1 MRTLLNRKYDIPA
14 AEDPF
19 ASDGVQPADMIFL
32 NRGDPDILTPKVILD
47 AAFQDAYNGHTK
59 YTDTRGYPELRDEIR
74 KFYRERYGMRVKDEE
89 ICVTTSGQF
98 GMYAV
103 CQTVINPGDEV
114 LIIEPFFTPYR
125 DAVMEAGG
133 IPVYVSTVF
142 EEDFQIRAER
152 LEEAVTPRTRA
163 LIINTPNNPTG
174 AVYSRQTL
182 EMIAAFAE
190 RHDLTIIADDIYT
203 SYDFTGPFVPIA
215 SLPGMFERTVTVNSF
230 SKNFVMTGM
239 RIGNIVAPADVVRAV
254 KQVIEKTTYSAPSIS
269 QRCALHGYRHFAEFE
284 ASVVQTFKE
293 RTEYSFE
300 RLSRMPFIE
309 VMPVSGS
316 FYIFPNVR
324 KSGMDGTEFA
334 RRLREECHVVVIPGI
349 FFGPSGRDHFR
360 ISCTAGMDQLKE
372 AYDRMERMHLQQTV
386 KD

>member
-1 MRTLLNRKYDIPA
+1 
-14 AEDPF
+14 
-19 ASDGVQPADMIFL
+19 
-32 NRGDPDILTPKVILD
+32 
-47 AAFQDAYNGHTK
+47 
-59 YTDTRGYPELRDEIR
+59 
-74 KFYRERYGMRVKDEE
+74 
-89 ICVTTSGQF
+89 
-98 GMYAV
+98 
-103 CQTVINPGDEV
+103 
-114 LIIEPFFTPYR
+114 
-125 DAVMEAGG
+125 
-133 IPVYVSTVF
+133 
-142 EEDFQIRAER
+142 
-152 LEEAVTPRTRA
+152 
-163 LIINTPNNPTG
+163 
-174 AVYSRQTL
+174 
-182 EMIAAFAE
+182 
-190 RHDLTIIADDIYT
+190 
-203 SYDFTGPFVPIA
+203 
-215 SLPGMFERTVTVNSF
+215 
-230 SKNFVMTGM
+230 
-239 RIGNIVAPADVVRAV
+239 VRAV

-372 AYDRMERMHLQQTV
+372 AYDRMERMNLQQTV

>member
-1 MRTLLNRKYDIPA
+1 MRTILNRKYNMPA

-47 AAFQDAYNGHTK
+47 AAFKDAYNGHTK
-59 YTDTRGYPELRDEIR
+59 YTDTRGYPELRNEIA
-74 KFYRERYGMRVKDEE
+74 KFYKERYSMQIKDEE

-103 CQTVINPGDEV
+103 CQTVIDPGDEV

-133 IPVYVSTVF
+133 LPVYVSTVF
-142 EEDFQIRAER
+142 EEDFQINFDR
-152 LEEAVTPRTRA
+152 LEQAVTERTKA

-174 AVYSRQTL
+174 AVYSRKTL
-182 EMIAAFAE
+182 EKLAVFVE
-190 RHDLTIIADDIYT
+190 RHDLIVLADDIYT
-203 SYDFTGPFVPIA
+203 SYDFTGPFVPFA

-239 RIGNIVAPADVVRAV
+239 RIGNIVAPADVITAI
-254 KQVIEKTTYSAPSIS
+254 KQVVEKATYSAPSIS

-284 ASVVQTFKE
+284 EEVVKVFRE
-293 RTEYSFE
+293 RTEYSYE
-300 RLSRMPFIE
+300 RLSGMPFIE

-324 KSGMDGTEFA
+324 KSGMDGTEFT
-334 RRLREECHVVVIPGI
+334 RKLKEECHVVVIPGI
-349 FFGPSGRDHFR
+349 FFGPSGKDHFR
-360 ISCTAGMDQLKE
+360 ISCTASMEQLKE
-372 AYDRMERMHLQQTV
+372 AYDRMERMV
-386 KD
+386 F